1 MQNPK
6 PSGAFGKGER
16 RERSAWRH
24 LLLLLWKSLLLRR
37 RHWLLTLLEVILP
50 VGLFSVML
58 FIRLIPGSN
67 FSTYHFNETIARPEE
82 EFYLREQVCWKYGTW
97 FGNACRAYPT
107 SPATVYYGPDTP
119 FTQDIAKY
127 IAQELGFLE
136 QNIRATAS
144 NDEIDKLV
152 EMSYYAKNSS
162 HSPSN
167 YNVGLFFHLDDRES
181 SDPPQKLAYDLR
193 LPGRWSTM
201 WIYDFLQLPGPGYSN
216 EVYKDQGFTLIQSLL
231 DRRYIS
237 IISNDTSYTDNYKI
251 EIQKY
256 PYPAYD
262 SDLGISFVYST
273 VLPSSLV
280 MALVLLA
287 PSLIKSV
294 VHEKDTGV
302 RELVCLMGMNRWLVW
317 LGWFLHSA
325 LLNVVVISALTVML
339 SVSMYNGDL
348 YVPPILAHTDTGYVW
363 LLLFLYSFSSI
374 AFCLAISTFFNRPTL
389 AMTVGILVWLLSYS
403 IPNNLMY
410 YKYDTLGQAPKVL
423 SCLLPNMA
431 ITWAFKIIQMFEGRG
446 KGVVWSTIW
455 EPGNPRDQLNPAIIL
470 IMLAFDTFL
479 YLLITWYVDQVNPGT
494 YGVPQPWYF
503 PFQKSYW
510 CGSRLTSHSGSPED
524 FGENQEYFEKEP
536 AGLKPGIVIKNL
548 RKEFKELGRKTKVAV
563 ENVSLTCYEGQC
575 TVLLGHNGAG
585 KTTTMSVLTG
595 VYAATSGYA
604 EVNGWN
610 IATNLSEAREEL
622 GLCPQHNML
631 FVDLTVLQHLLF
643 FGRLKGLTSKAAK
656 AEALEIL
663 TRLELLDKQQ
673 MFGNQLSGGMKRKL
687 SLAISLM
694 GSTKVVILD
703 EPSSG
708 LDPESRRWVWDVVQG
723 ERGRRTFLITTHH
736 MEEADVLGDRVA
748 IMASGRVVCTGS
760 TLFLKRKPSV
770 IQWHSDISSFGSL
783 SMVSGDGYTLTVMVN
798 NETVVEA
805 IKGKVEEHLPSA
817 TLANVHSGELT
828 FKLPPDT
835 EKFAAML
842 DTLSA
847 HKETLGIRHISLSL
861 TNMERV
867 FLRVGELLDGGSST
881 NGSSVNRGTNGLTMT
896 QGNGST
902 NGGDCSSVGSTF
914 DLESGYTSSTHQLHR
929 DEDNNR
935 RKLQGKPLAFQRLKA
950 FLIKRLIYCKRK
962 WVLQITQ
969 SLIPVLV
976 SIICLLVDN
985 SIQTLSSSEPPLQLG
1000 LDLISPSTSFVH
1012 ADGNKQP
1019 LMDHY
1024 VSLFSPPHK
1033 ILNATNMTAS
1043 LLKAANENIQYYR
1056 ENSICSA
1063 EFLDLPSYPEEH
1075 TRLNML
1081 YQSVPH
1087 HVLGISTSLVDNAL
1101 LRLATNSVDHDIT
1114 TTNRPLPIDTTWQF
1128 RTDFSTSALVYSSVM
1143 PLALCFLSASFL
1155 VFPLQ
1160 ERETKAKQVQIMTGA
1175 PVWALWASSFAWDFL
1190 AYMATALLIFIFFV
1204 AINPSNFFLAP
1215 QAAGVLFF
1223 LLMMYGWGSIPLSYV
1238 FSFLFKT
1245 AASGFAILTL
1255 INIVAGQMLSLV
1267 VYILSMT
1274 GVSGAETAGDVLHWI
1289 SSIIPTYPVS
1299 VAFRHLV
1306 QTSVQNSFC
1315 DKFDANMTAQLCA
1328 LLAITDRKNDFVQCC
1343 PAVCGRNNTT
1353 PCFEWQSYFRF
1364 SENGMGPD
1372 LLTLFVDGLIFF
1384 CLVGLIEA
1392 GFGRVLLR
1400 WWRECTG
1407 KAGMF
1412 RRARISQQEM
1422 HQDEDVVAEEE
1433 LVKRMMARAQGDA
1446 VSADKAMFVSEL
1458 SKHFFGS
1465 LIPAVNKVS
1474 FTLGRGECLGLL
1486 GVNGAGKTTTFR
1498 MLTGDE
1504 EPSGGNAFIDR
1515 ISLMHQRNKFVQ
1527 NVGYCPQFDAI
1538 MGELTGKEMLW
1549 LMGRLRGVHDITLR
1563 REVEELVALV
1573 DLTECASRPS
1583 STYSGGNRRK
1593 LSTAMALV
1601 GAPPLIFLDEPTTGV
1616 DPASRR
1622 RVWTV
1627 VSRAVN
1633 NGQSVVLTSH
1643 SMEECEALC
1652 SRIIMMSKGAL
1663 RCVGTTGHLKA
1674 KFGQG
1679 YSLQVKL
1686 KTHDLS
1692 QAGDDENERIYQSK
1706 LSELKN
1712 IVSSYFPGATVSDEH
1727 KGTIAYLVP
1736 KNISW
1741 ALLFSVMEDLKA
1753 GRKPGSEHQSQP
1765 QPTDSA
1771 SMPPFVEDY
1780 AASDTSLEQVFLSF
1794 AREANPGEVGAAVNP
1809 QTSTGNLSEQS
1820 SNRLS
1825 EGVAGGSEIQPTP
1838 GNVSSPG
1845 IQTFQEFFSPHNPNE
1860 QQISMVTVNNSRD
1873 LLTEL

>member
-1 MQNPK
+1 MESPK
-6 PSGAFGKGER
+6 PSGAFGSGER
-16 RERSAWRH
+16 RQRSAWRH

-67 FSTYHFNETIARPEE
+67 FSTYHFNQTIKGPTEE
-82 EFYLREQVCWKYGTW
+82 LILRQHVCWNYGIW
-97 FGNACRAYPT
+97 YGSKCHANPI
-107 SPATVYYGPDTP
+107 SPATIYYGPDTP
-119 FTQDIAKY
+119 FTQDVAKY
-127 IAQELGFLE
+127 IAEELGFLE

-162 HSPSN
+162 HSPSI
-167 YNVGLFFHLDDRES
+167 YNVGLFFHLEDLES
-181 SDPPQKLAYDLR
+181 SDPPQNLDYDLR
-193 LPGRWSTM
+193 LPGWWSTM
-201 WIYDFLQLPGPGYSN
+201 WIYDFLQLPGPGISN
-216 EVYKDQGFTLIQSLL
+216 EVYLSEGFTLIQSLV

-237 IISNDTSYTDNYKI
+237 LISNDSSYTDNYKI
-251 EIQKY
+251 ETQVY

-262 SDLGISFVYST
+262 SDLGISFIYST
-273 VLPSSLV
+273 VLPSFLV
-280 MALVLLA
+280 TALVLLS

-294 VHEKDTGV
+294 VHEKETGV
-302 RELVCLMGMNRWLVW
+302 RELVCLMGINRWLVW

-325 LLNVVVISALTVML
+325 LLNVVVISILTVIL

-348 YVPPILAHTDTGYVW
+348 YVPPILAHTDAGYVW
-363 LLLFLYSFSSI
+363 LLLFLYSLSSI

-410 YKYDTLGQAPKVL
+410 YKYDTLGQAPKIL

-431 ITWAFKIIQMFEGRG
+431 ITWAFKVIQMFEGRG

-479 YLLITWYVDQVNPGT
+479 YLLITWYIDQVNPGT

-510 CGSRLTSHSGSPED
+510 CGSRLTNHSVSSEGPVS
-524 FGENQEYFEKEP
+524 GENQQYFEKEP
-536 AGLKPGIVIKNL
+536 AGLKPGIIIKNL

-563 ENVSLTCYEGQC
+563 ENVSLTCSEGQC

-643 FGRLKGLTSKAAK
+643 FGRLKGLTSKAAT
-656 AEALEIL
+656 AEAHEIL
-663 TRLELLDKQQ
+663 TRLELLDKQN

-687 SLAISLM
+687 SLAMSLM

-748 IMASGRVVCTGS
+748 IMASGRVVCAGS
-760 TLFLKRKPSV
+760 TLFLKKK
-770 IQWHSDISSFGSL
+770 F
-783 SMVSGDGYTLTVMVN
+783 GDGYTLTMMVN

-805 IKGKVEEHLPSA
+805 IKRKVEEHLPSA
-817 TLANVHSGELT
+817 TLANIHSGELT

-842 DTLSA
+842 DALSA
-847 HKETLGIRHISLSL
+847 QKETLGLRHISLSL

-867 FLRVGELLDGGSST
+867 FLRVGEMLGDGSGT
-881 NGSSVNRGTNGLTMT
+881 TGSSVDCGTNRLTMAV
-896 QGNGST
+896 GSEHT
-902 NGGDCSSVGSTF
+902 NGRDCSSVESTF
-914 DLESGYTSSTHQLHR
+914 DLESAYASSTHQLYR
-929 DEDNNR
+929 AEENNR
-935 RKLQGKPLAFQRLKA
+935 RKLKGKTLAFHRLKA
-950 FLIKRLIYCKRK
+950 LLIKRLIYSKRK
-962 WVLQITQ
+962 WVLLITQ

-976 SIICLLVDN
+976 SIICLLVDKN
-985 SIQTLSSSEPPLQLG
+985 IQTLTSSEPPLQLD

-1012 ADGNKQP
+1012 AGEDQQP
-1019 LMDHY
+1019 LKDHY
-1024 VSLFSPPHK
+1024 VSLFSSPHK
-1033 ILNATNMTAS
+1033 VFNTTNMIAS
-1043 LLKAANENIQYYR
+1043 LLEDANENILYYR

-1063 EFLDLPSYPEEH
+1063 EFLDHPNYPENY
-1075 TRLNML
+1075 TLLNML

-1101 LRLATNSVDHDIT
+1101 LRLATNSTHHIT
-1114 TTNRPLPIDTTWQF
+1114 TTNRPLPKDTTWQF
-1128 RTDFSTSALVYSSVM
+1128 RTDYSTSALVYSSVM

-1175 PVWALWASSFAWDFL
+1175 PVWALWASSFVWDFL
-1190 AYMATALLIFIFFV
+1190 AYMVTALLIFICFV
-1204 AINPSNFFLAP
+1204 AINPSNFFQAP

-1223 LLMMYGWGSIPLSYV
+1223 LLMMYGWSSIPLSYV

-1255 INIVAGQMLSLV
+1255 INIIAGQMLSMV
-1267 VYILSMT
+1267 VYVLSMT

-1299 VAFRHLV
+1299 IAFRHLV
-1306 QTSVQNSFC
+1306 QTSVKNSFC
-1315 DKFDANMTAQLCA
+1315 DTFDTNMTAQLCT
-1328 LLAITDRKNDFVQCC
+1328 LLAISDRKNDFVQCC
-1343 PAVCGRNNTT
+1343 PGVCGRNDST

-1364 SENGMGPD
+1364 TENGMGPD

-1384 CLVGLIEA
+1384 CVIALIEA
-1392 GFGRVLLR
+1392 GIGRVLLHC
-1400 WWRECTG
+1400 WRECTG

-1412 RRARISQQEM
+1412 RRAGIPQQVM

-1433 LVKRMMARAQGDA
+1433 LVKRMLARAQGDA
-1446 VSADKAMFVSEL
+1446 AMLVSEL

-1549 LMGRLRGVHDITLR
+1549 LMGRLRGVNDITLR

-1601 GAPPLIFLDEPTTGV
+1601 GAPSLIFLDEPTTGV

-1622 RVWTV
+1622 RVWTA
-1627 VSRAVN
+1627 VSRAVS

-1652 SRIIMMSKGAL
+1652 SRIIMLSKGAV

-1686 KTHDLS
+1686 KTYDLS

-1706 LSELKN
+1706 LSELKH

-1727 KGTIAYLVP
+1727 KGMIAYLIP

-1765 QPTDSA
+1765 QSIDTA

-1794 AREANPGEVGAAVNP
+1794 AREANLGEAGAVVNL
-1809 QTSTGNLSEQS
+1809 QTCTGNISEQS
-1820 SNRLS
+1820 SNRQSQGL
-1825 EGVAGGSEIQPTP
+1825 ARGSEILGTP
-1838 GNVSSPG
+1838 GNVSNPG
-1845 IQTFQEFFSPHNPNE
+1845 AQTSQEIYSSSIPSE
-1860 QQISMVTVNNSRD
+1860 QQLPMTTVKPGD
-1873 LLTEL
+1873 LQTEL

>member
-1 MQNPK
+1 MESPK
-6 PSGAFGKGER
+6 PSGAFGSGER
-16 RERSAWRH
+16 RQRSAWRH

-58 FIRLIPGSN
+58 FIRLIPGST
-67 FSTYHFNETIARPEE
+67 FSTYHFNQTIE
-82 EFYLREQVCWKYGTW
+82 
-97 FGNACRAYPT
+97 
-107 SPATVYYGPDTP
+107 SPAEELSLRQRLCWNYGIWSGSKCHVDSTRAPTIYYGPDTP
-119 FTQDIAKY
+119 FTQDMAKY
-127 IAQELGFLE
+127 IAQELGILE

-152 EMSYYAKNSS
+152 VMSYYARNVSY
-162 HSPSN
+162 SPSP
-167 YNVGLFFHLDDRES
+167 YNVGLFFFNLEDLES
-181 SDPPQKLAYDLR
+181 SDPPQNLDYDLR
-193 LPGRWSTM
+193 LPGWWSTM
-201 WIYDFLQLPGPGYSN
+201 WIYDFLQLPGPGISN
-216 EVYKDQGFTLIQSLL
+216 EVYLSEGFTLIQSLV

-237 IISNDTSYTDNYKI
+237 LISNDSSYIDNYKI
-251 EIQKY
+251 ETQEY
-256 PYPAYD
+256 PYPAYE
-262 SDLGISFVYST
+262 SDFGLSFLYST
-273 VLPSSLV
+273 VVPSFLV
-280 MALVLLA
+280 TALVLLS

-294 VHEKDTGV
+294 VHEKETGV
-302 RELVCLMGMNRWLVW
+302 RELVCLMGINRWLVW

-325 LLNVVVISALTVML
+325 LLNVVVISVLTVML
-339 SVSMYNGDL
+339 SVSMYNGNL

-363 LLLFLYSFSSI
+363 LLLFLYSLSSI

-431 ITWAFKIIQMFEGRG
+431 ITWAFKVIQMFEGRG

-503 PFQKSYW
+503 PFQKNYW
-510 CGSRLTSHSGSPED
+510 CGSRLTNHSGSSEEPVL
-524 FGENQEYFEKEP
+524 GENQQYFEKEP
-536 AGLKPGIVIKNL
+536 AGLKPGIIIKNL

-563 ENVSLTCYEGQC
+563 ENVSLTCSEGQC

-643 FGRLKGLTSKAAK
+643 FGRLKGLTRKSAK

-663 TRLELLDKQQ
+663 TRLELLDKQH
-673 MFGNQLSGGMKRKL
+673 MFGSQLSGGMKRKL

-748 IMASGRVVCTGS
+748 IMASGRVVCAGS
-760 TLFLKRKPSV
+760 TLFLKKK
-770 IQWHSDISSFGSL
+770 F
-783 SMVSGDGYTLTVMVN
+783 GDGYILTIMVN

-805 IKGKVEEHLPSA
+805 IKRKVEEHLPSA

-835 EKFAAML
+835 EKFAGML
-842 DTLSA
+842 DALSA
-847 HKETLGIRHISLSL
+847 QKETLGLRHISLSL

-867 FLRVGELLDGGSST
+867 FLRVGEMLDDGSGT
-881 NGSSVNRGTNGLTMT
+881 TGSSVDGGTNGLTMAE
-896 QGNGST
+896 GSEHT
-902 NGGDCSSVGSTF
+902 NGRDCSFMKSTT
-914 DLESGYTSSTHQLHR
+914 DLESAYASSTHQLYR
-929 DEDNNR
+929 AEENNR
-935 RKLQGKPLAFQRLKA
+935 SLKGKMLAFHRLKA
-950 FLIKRLIYCKRK
+950 FLIKRLIYSKRK
-962 WVLQITQ
+962 WVLLITQ

-976 SIICLLVDN
+976 SIICLVVDKN
-985 SIQTLSSSEPPLQLG
+985 IQTLSGSEPPLQLDLG
-1000 LDLISPSTSFVH
+1000 LISPSTSFVH
-1012 ADGNKQP
+1012 AGENQQP

-1024 VSLFSPPHK
+1024 MSLFSSPHK
-1033 ILNATNMTAS
+1033 VIKTTNMTTS
-1043 LLKAANENIQYYR
+1043 LLEAAHENIVYYR

-1063 EFLDLPSYPEEH
+1063 EFLDLPNYPENY
-1075 TRLNML
+1075 TLLNML

-1087 HVLGISTSLVDNAL
+1087 HVLGISTLLVDNAL
-1101 LRLATNSVDHDIT
+1101 LRLATNSTDHDIT
-1114 TTNRPLPIDTTWQF
+1114 TTNRPLPKDTTWQF
-1128 RTDFSTSALVYSSVM
+1128 RTDYSTSALVYSSVM

-1175 PVWALWASSFAWDFL
+1175 PVWALWASSFVWDFL
-1190 AYMATALLIFIFFV
+1190 AYMVTALLIFIFFV

-1267 VYILSMT
+1267 VYVLGMT

-1306 QTSVQNSFC
+1306 QTSVKNSFC
-1315 DKFDANMTAQLCA
+1315 DTFDANITAQLCA
-1328 LLAITDRKNDFVQCC
+1328 ILAITDRKNDFVQCC
-1343 PAVCGRNNTT
+1343 PGVCGRNNTT

-1364 SENGMGPD
+1364 TENGMGPD
-1372 LLTLFVDGLIFF
+1372 LLTLFVNGLIFF
-1384 CLVGLIEA
+1384 CAIALIEA
-1392 GFGRVLLR
+1392 GIGRVFLR
-1400 WWRECTG
+1400 CWRECTG
-1407 KAGMF
+1407 KAGML
-1412 RRARISQQEM
+1412 RRARIPQQER

-1433 LVKRMMARAQGDA
+1433 LVKRMVAQGNA
-1446 VSADKAMFVSEL
+1446 VSVDVAMLVSEL
-1458 SKHFFGS
+1458 SKQFFGS

-1549 LMGRLRGVHDITLR
+1549 LMGRLRGVNDITLR
-1563 REVEELVALV
+1563 SEVEELVALV

-1601 GAPPLIFLDEPTTGV
+1601 GAPSLIFLDEPTTGV

-1622 RVWTV
+1622 RVWTA
-1627 VSRAVN
+1627 VSRAVS

-1652 SRIIMMSKGAL
+1652 SRIIMMSKGAV

-1692 QAGDDENERIYQSK
+1692 QAGDDENERIYQSR
-1706 LSELKN
+1706 LSELKDT
-1712 IVSSYFPGATVSDEH
+1712 VRSYFPGATVSDEH
-1727 KGTIAYLVP
+1727 KGMLAYLIP
-1736 KNISW
+1736 RNISW
-1741 ALLFSVMEDLKA
+1741 AVLFSVMEDLKA

-1765 QPTDSA
+1765 QSTDTA

-1794 AREANPGEVGAAVNP
+1794 AREANSGEAAVVNL
-1809 QTSTGNLSEQS
+1809 QTRTGNLSEQS

-1825 EGVAGGSEIQPTP
+1825 QGVAGGSELLPTP
-1838 GNVSSPG
+1838 GNVNSPA
-1845 IQTFQEFFSPHNPNE
+1845 QTFQESSSSIANE
-1860 QQISMVTVNNSRD
+1860 QQVQMVTVNNSGD

>member
-1 MQNPK
+1 MDPNCQKHQEFEDVPPDISFPKRPIRVLSLFDGIGTGLYVLEKLGIEVEVYYASEIDEAAQNVSETNFGSRITWIGDVTTFTDKQITELCPIDLLIGGSPCNDLSHVNPNRKGLFDPSGTGILFFHFFRAQKVIEAKNSGTHLFWMYENVLNMPREFKKHISLFLQREPAVIDAKHFSAQSRPRCFWGNIPGMYDPIPSHLLKKKFHLNEYLNKIGNREALVDKINCITTNPASLKLGSNVEWPIRMNDHGDTPWLTEIEKIFGFPSHYTDVGNTSLKERQTLLGRAWSVPVIEHILQPLTNSEAFQQRTCIGNSEQWLLVYTVEYKKTVCLISWHCSQRGEFVERRTQQDPGIMQNPK

-287 PSLIKSV
+287 PSLIKTSS
-294 VHEKDTGV
+294 HLSFPPASRPLIPSQFSPSIPAHASLSFSRSTLNPMLFSPHK
-302 RELVCLMGMNRWLVW
+302 ELVCLMGMNRWLVW

-770 IQWHSDISSFGSL
+770 IQWVWL
-783 SMVSGDGYTLTVMVN
+783 S
-798 NETVVEA
+798 
-805 IKGKVEEHLPSA
+805 
-817 TLANVHSGELT
+817 
-828 FKLPPDT
+828 
-835 EKFAAML
+835 
-842 DTLSA
+842 
-847 HKETLGIRHISLSL
+847 
-861 TNMERV
+861 
-867 FLRVGELLDGGSST
+867 
-881 NGSSVNRGTNGLTMT
+881 
-896 QGNGST
+896 GN
-902 NGGDCSSVGSTF
+902 
-914 DLESGYTSSTHQLHR
+914 
-929 DEDNNR
+929 
-935 RKLQGKPLAFQRLKA
+935 
-950 FLIKRLIYCKRK
+950 
-962 WVLQITQ
+962 
-969 SLIPVLV
+969 
-976 SIICLLVDN
+976 
-985 SIQTLSSSEPPLQLG
+985 
-1000 LDLISPSTSFVH
+1000 
-1012 ADGNKQP
+1012 
-1019 LMDHY
+1019 
-1024 VSLFSPPHK
+1024 
-1033 ILNATNMTAS
+1033 
-1043 LLKAANENIQYYR
+1043 
-1056 ENSICSA
+1056 
-1063 EFLDLPSYPEEH
+1063 
-1075 TRLNML
+1075 
-1081 YQSVPH
+1081 
-1087 HVLGISTSLVDNAL
+1087 
-1101 LRLATNSVDHDIT
+1101 
-1114 TTNRPLPIDTTWQF
+1114 
-1128 RTDFSTSALVYSSVM
+1128 
-1143 PLALCFLSASFL
+1143 
-1155 VFPLQ
+1155 
-1160 ERETKAKQVQIMTGA
+1160 
-1175 PVWALWASSFAWDFL
+1175 
-1190 AYMATALLIFIFFV
+1190 
-1204 AINPSNFFLAP
+1204 
-1215 QAAGVLFF
+1215 
-1223 LLMMYGWGSIPLSYV
+1223 
-1238 FSFLFKT
+1238 
-1245 AASGFAILTL
+1245 
-1255 INIVAGQMLSLV
+1255 
-1267 VYILSMT
+1267 
-1274 GVSGAETAGDVLHWI
+1274 
-1289 SSIIPTYPVS
+1289 
-1299 VAFRHLV
+1299 
-1306 QTSVQNSFC
+1306 
-1315 DKFDANMTAQLCA
+1315 
-1328 LLAITDRKNDFVQCC
+1328 
-1343 PAVCGRNNTT
+1343 
-1353 PCFEWQSYFRF
+1353 
-1364 SENGMGPD
+1364 
-1372 LLTLFVDGLIFF
+1372 
-1384 CLVGLIEA
+1384 
-1392 GFGRVLLR
+1392 
-1400 WWRECTG
+1400 
-1407 KAGMF
+1407 
-1412 RRARISQQEM
+1412 
-1422 HQDEDVVAEEE
+1422 
-1433 LVKRMMARAQGDA
+1433 
-1446 VSADKAMFVSEL
+1446 
-1458 SKHFFGS
+1458 
-1465 LIPAVNKVS
+1465 
-1474 FTLGRGECLGLL
+1474 
-1486 GVNGAGKTTTFR
+1486 
-1498 MLTGDE
+1498 
-1504 EPSGGNAFIDR
+1504 
-1515 ISLMHQRNKFVQ
+1515 
-1527 NVGYCPQFDAI
+1527 
-1538 MGELTGKEMLW
+1538 
-1549 LMGRLRGVHDITLR
+1549 
-1563 REVEELVALV
+1563 
-1573 DLTECASRPS
+1573 
-1583 STYSGGNRRK
+1583 
-1593 LSTAMALV
+1593 
-1601 GAPPLIFLDEPTTGV
+1601 
-1616 DPASRR
+1616 
-1622 RVWTV
+1622 
-1627 VSRAVN
+1627 
-1633 NGQSVVLTSH
+1633 
-1643 SMEECEALC
+1643 
-1652 SRIIMMSKGAL
+1652 
-1663 RCVGTTGHLKA
+1663 
-1674 KFGQG
+1674 
-1679 YSLQVKL
+1679 
-1686 KTHDLS
+1686 
-1692 QAGDDENERIYQSK
+1692 
-1706 LSELKN
+1706 
-1712 IVSSYFPGATVSDEH
+1712 
-1727 KGTIAYLVP
+1727 
-1736 KNISW
+1736 
-1741 ALLFSVMEDLKA
+1741 
-1753 GRKPGSEHQSQP
+1753 
-1765 QPTDSA
+1765 
-1771 SMPPFVEDY
+1771 
-1780 AASDTSLEQVFLSF
+1780 
-1794 AREANPGEVGAAVNP
+1794 
-1809 QTSTGNLSEQS
+1809 
-1820 SNRLS
+1820 
-1825 EGVAGGSEIQPTP
+1825 
-1838 GNVSSPG
+1838 
-1845 IQTFQEFFSPHNPNE
+1845 
-1860 QQISMVTVNNSRD
+1860 
-1873 LLTEL
+1873 